1 MPWLSAGG
9 QSRDID
15 LVVFDKDGTLVDFDR
30 LWAGKLIAAIR
41 AVTRAMAD
49 DSARQALEQALCA
62 TLGID
67 PAAMRVIPESPL
79 AVATLPKLTLACA
92 VVLHQQGQP
101 WHAAET
107 LARERFQP
115 VIEQPPQPEDLA
127 PIGDLVQLMTALTE
141 AGCRI
146 AIFTSDDRRAT
157 EVSLPLLG
165 IDGVVSDMVCGD
177 DAVPGKPSG
186 EGLLHLSRALGV
198 DPSRMLMIGDS
209 VTDMR
214 AAEAAGV
221 GWRIAVTSGTGEPA
235 ALASAADTVVPTIHA
250 LGAAA
255 SVRDQPEAGVGRPVA
270 I

>member
-9 QSRDID
+9 ESRDID
-15 LVVFDKDGTLVDFDR
+15 LAVFDKDGTLVDFDR
-30 LWAGKLIAAIR
+30 LWAGKLIAAVR
-41 AVTRAMAD
+41 AVTRATAD
-49 DSARQALEQALCA
+49 PSARQPLEQALCA

-67 PAAMRVIPESPL
+67 AANMRVIPESPL
-79 AVATLPKLTLACA
+79 AVATLPKLTIACA

-101 WHAAET
+101 WHQAET

-127 PIGDLVQLMTALTE
+127 PIGDLVRLMTSLTE

-165 IDGVVSDMVCGD
+165 IEGFIASMVCGD
-177 DAVPGKPSG
+177 DALPGKPSG
-186 EGLLHLSRALGV
+186 EGLLHLSRTLGV

-214 AAEAAGV
+214 AAKAAGV

-235 ALASAADTVVPTIHA
+235 ALALAADTVVPTIQA
-250 LGAAA
+250 LGPAAGA
-255 SVRDQPEAGVGRPVA
+255 RAQAHSGVGRL
-270 I
+270 IGS